1 MTSID
6 EIVRE
11 LSGLMEK
18 ATPGPWRYRP
28 SRHDDWG
35 VVRAPN
41 DYYAIQA
48 HAGRNL
54 TDKEAAAH
62 RAAKTDPF
70 AGNALFI
77 VAARNHLPAILS
89 ALARSRRMEEALRSI
104 SRYAVRGDD
113 IHFDGIVES
122 ARAAL
127 EDT

>member
-11 LSGLMEK
+11 LNGLMEK
-18 ATPGPWRYRP
+18 AELPWVEYGKGWSGSWLVGPDKDKT
-28 SRHDDWG
+28 SVG
-35 VVRAPN
+35 VIPAK
-41 DYYAIQA
+41 
-48 HAGRNL
+48 HA
-54 TDKEAAAH
+54 
-62 RAAKTDPF
+62 
-70 AGNALFI
+70 
-77 VAARNHLPAILS
+77 VAACAKDAAPIIAKCVSAIPSLLS